1 MDLKEVHKGIH
12 RRRPK
17 KRVGRGPGSGHGK
30 TASRGSKGQKSRSGA
45 EKPHRLYEGGQMKTA
60 RRIPKR
66 GFTNRWADHLV
77 VVNVRE
83 LNSCFKDGDTVD
95 PQALRD
101 RGLAT
106 GRTDGVKILGDG
118 ELTKKLTVKAHK
130 FSASARTKIT
140 EAGGTA
146 ETL

>member
-1 MDLKEVHKGIH
+1 MDLKQVHQDVH

-30 TASRGSKGQKSRSGA
+30 TASRGTKGQKSRAGA
-45 EKPHRLYEGGQMKTA
+45 EKPHRLFEGGQVKTA

-66 GFTNRWADHLV
+66 GFNNRWADRFV

-83 LNSCFKDGDTVD
+83 LEGAFQHGDTVD
-95 PQALRD
+95 VDGLR
-101 RGLAT
+101 RVGLAR
-106 GRTDGVKILGDG
+106 GQFDGVKILGDG
-118 ELTKKLTVKAHK
+118 ELTKKLTVRAHR
-130 FSASARTKIT
+130 FSESARSKIT
-140 EAGGTA
+140 GAGGSV